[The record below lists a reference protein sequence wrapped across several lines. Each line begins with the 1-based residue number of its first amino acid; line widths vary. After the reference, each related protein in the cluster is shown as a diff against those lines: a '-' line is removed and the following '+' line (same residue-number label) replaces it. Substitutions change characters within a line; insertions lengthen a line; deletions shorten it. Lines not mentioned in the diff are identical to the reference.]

1 MDIIK
6 QMEAYAKEHQV
17 PIMQEEG
24 LDFLLD
30 YIQEHP
36 VTRILE
42 IGSAI
47 GYSAIRMA
55 MVRETIRVVSV
66 ERDEE
71 RYQLALENRRKVGL
85 DTRID
90 FYLADALDWMPE
102 GMFDFIFIDA
112 AKAQYIRFFEK
123 YKQYLK
129 PEGAILTD
137 NLGFHGLVDSQ
148 EEIASRNLRRL
159 VRKIREYRT
168 FLETNEEFT
177 TSFYEFGDGVA
188 LSTRKK

>member
-6 QMEAYAKEHQV
+6 QMEAYALEHQV

-71 RYQLALENRRKVGL
+71 RYQLALENRRKAGL
-85 DTRID
+85 DARIE
-90 FYLADALDWMPE
+90 FYLADALEWTPE

-168 FLETNEEFT
+168 YLETNEEFT

>member
-1 MDIIK
+1 MEIIK
-6 QMEAYAKEHQV
+6 QMEAYAKENHV

-24 LDFLLD
+24 LDFLLS
-30 YIQEHP
+30 YIEEHQ

-55 MVRETIRVVSV
+55 LVHEDIQVVSV

-71 RYQLALENRRKVGL
+71 RYQLALKNRSEAGL
-85 DTRID
+85 DQRIA
-90 FYLADALDWMPE
+90 FHLADALEWSPS
-102 GMFDFIFIDA
+102 GLYDFIFIDA

-129 PEGAILTD
+129 PQGAILTD
-137 NLGFHGLVDSQ
+137 NLGFHGLVDS
-148 EEIASRNLRRL
+148 EVVITSRNLRRL

-168 FLETNEEFT
+168 FLEENEEFT
-177 TSFYEFGDGVA
+177 TVFYEFGDGIA

>member
-6 QMEAYAKEHQV
+6 QMEIYAKEHQV

-24 LDFLLD
+24 LAFLLA

-55 MVRETIRVVSV
+55 MVRENIKVVSV

-71 RYQLALENRRKVGL
+71 RYQQALENRKKAGL
-85 DTRID
+85 DQRIT
-90 FYLADALDWMPE
+90 FHLADALEWTPE

-123 YKQYLK
+123 YKQYLN
-129 PEGAILTD
+129 PSGAILTD

-148 EEIASRNLRRL
+148 AEIASRNLRRL
-159 VRKIREYRT
+159 VRKIREYRS
-168 FLETNEEFT
+168 FLEVNEEFT
-177 TSFYEFGDGVA
+177 TIFYEFGDGIA

>member
-30 YIQEHP
+30 YIQKHP

-71 RYQLALENRRKVGL
+71 RYRLALENRRKAGL
-85 DTRID
+85 DTRIEL
-90 FYLADALDWMPE
+90 YLADALEWTPE

-137 NLGFHGLVDSQ
+137 NLGFHGLVDSK

>member
-30 YIQEHP
+30 YIQKHP

-71 RYQLALENRRKVGL
+71 RYQLALENRRKAGL
-85 DTRID
+85 DTRIE
-90 FYLADALDWMPE
+90 FYLADALEWTPE

-168 FLETNEEFT
+168 FLETNEEFK